1 MGFGWLGGRRQ
12 KAEMVDALYVKAVAQ
27 ARQPVFYAER
37 EVPDTLDGR
46 FDMLVLHVFLLLHRL
61 GADGKPM
68 KRINQAL
75 FDLMFADMDRSL
87 RELGVSDMRIGK
99 KVKEMARAFYGR
111 VDAYEPVLGDKPKL
125 EEALTRNL
133 YRGIEVRADSL
144 SAMAHYIQSQVAA
157 LAALDSAVII
167 EPGKPCFLVPA

>member
-1 MGFGWLGGRRQ
+1 MGFAWLGARRE
-12 KAEMVDALYVKAVAQ
+12 KEELVDALYAKAVTQ
-27 ARQPVFYAER
+27 ARSPVFYAER

-68 KRINQAL
+68 KRITQAL

-87 RELGVSDMRIGK
+87 REMGVSDMRIGK

-111 VDAYEPVLGDKPKL
+111 VDAYEPALADEGKL
-125 EEALTRNL
+125 KEALARNL
-133 YRGIEVRADSL
+133 YAGVEVRPDSL
-144 SAMAHYIQSQVAA
+144 SAMAQYIMTQAAA
-157 LAALDSAVII
+157 LAALDAAVII
-167 EPGKPCFLVPA
+167 DPGKPCFSDAE